1 MPGKTVADSRNER
14 VLNAIENKS
23 RLKKSLHL
31 REFRKCGNGK
41 ATDSQKQKARELF
54 NLVSKECKLL
64 FESRARPVAIFSDPK
79 SEEFEDDVWRLSTA
93 LYFFDMVEKLYSHV
107 KEEGGA
113 ADYML
118 FNSTAESMLKNM
130 DLSFFSS
137 IDKGELFKRFMNVHS
152 WLSACSETF
161 GTPAHDII
169 SAINRYKFPLG
180 RMFKE
185 YSEEEPYIR

>member
-1 MPGKTVADSRNER
+1 MPGKIAADSGNER
-14 VLNAIENKS
+14 ALNAIENNS
-23 RLKKSLHL
+23 RLKESLHL

-41 ATDSQKQKARELF
+41 ATDSQKQKSRKLF
-54 NLVSKECKLL
+54 TRVSKDCKLL
-64 FESRARPVAIFSDPK
+64 FESRARPVAKFSNPR

-93 LYFFDMVEKLYSHV
+93 LYFFDVLEKLYSHV

-118 FNSTAESMLKNM
+118 FNSTAESMFKNM
-130 DLSFFSS
+130 DFAFFSS
-137 IDKGELFKRFMNVHS
+137 IDKGELFKRFMDVHS
-152 WLSACSETF
+152 WLSACSEVF
-161 GTPAHDII
+161 GTPAYDLI

-180 RMFKE
+180 RMFKH